1 MIVVMVTSLI
11 HCGILMMMM
20 NTSLTHSINQPRA
33 HAAAHHSSTRPTS
46 SSRRAT
52 SAPRSCVSSSRPARR
67 RGSLWRLERGDRPRP
82 HPHPM
87 PHVVPATDERTL
99 PRYDYLCGGLLL
111 GVCLL
116 LSSTPCMKHVQN
128 RALLSDTFNRGVQYA
143 ELSRLLI
150 P

>member
-1 MIVVMVTSLI
+1 MIVVMMASLV
-11 HCGILMMMM
+11 HCGPYDDDEYI
-20 NTSLTHSINQPRA
+20 THSLTHPRA
-33 HAAAHHSSTRPTS
+33 CAAAHHYSTRPIS
-46 SSRRAT
+46 SLRRAT
-52 SAPRSCVSSSRPARR
+52 SAPRSCALYSRPARR
-67 RGSLWRLERGDRPRP
+67 RGSSWRSERGNRPRP
-82 HPHPM
+82 HPHPT
-87 PHVVPATDERTL
+87 PNAPATDARTP